1 MEWRLYDNFMDA
13 FLDLNACC
21 LALWISNRKP
31 LRFELK
37 VLQTNSYIDM
47 SQPNTMSKFSK
58 KVIDLTY
65 KLILRQL

>member
-13 FLDLNACC
+13 FQDLNAFC

-31 LRFELK
+31 LRFQLK
-37 VLQTNSYIDM
+37 VLQTNSYIDT
-47 SQPNTMSKFSK
+47 SQTSTVSKFSK

-65 KLILRQL
+65 K